1 MNKNNIFSKL
11 KNQTINKSEKDGLEK
26 MFKMMIWLRQQI
38 RLRKLYENSKK

>member
-11 KNQTINKSEKDGLEK
+11 KAQTINENEKDGLEK

-38 RLRKLYENSKK
+38 RLRRRFNDEK